1 MGQVVSDGFGMGRL
15 ANPPERI
22 FSRPNRLRGRE
33 ARLDGFSSMA
43 PNRQLLY
50 SARSTLFPVEFS

>member
-1 MGQVVSDGFGMGRL
+1 MIGLGRL

-33 ARLDGFSSMA
+33 ARLDGFSSTA

-50 SARSTLFPVEFS
+50 SARSTLFLVEFS

>member
-1 MGQVVSDGFGMGRL
+1 MVWTGQD
-15 ANPPERI
+15 PPERI
-22 FSRPNRLRGRE
+22 FSRPNRFRGRE
-33 ARLDGFSSMA
+33 ARLDGFSSMV